1 MKSIVDRA
9 FLDTNVLIYLYSVDE
24 PEKREA
30 ARELV
35 AKEGVDFVV
44 STQVLGEFSNVLIRK
59 FGHTPSNVELCLKD
73 FADSFEIYS
82 VQIKTIYQALSIRGC
97 ERFSFWDSMILSA
110 ALESG
115 CSLLFSEDLQ
125 HNQQIRGSLTIVN
138 PFVDV

>member
-1 MKSIVDRA
+1 MKSTADRA

-24 PEKREA
+24 TGKREA
-30 ARELV
+30 ARKLV

-59 FGHTPSNVELCLKD
+59 FGHTHSNVELCLKD

-82 VQIKTIYQALSIRGC
+82 VQPETIYQALSICER

-110 ALESG
+110 ALESD
-115 CSLLFSEDLQ
+115 CSLLLSEDLQ
-125 HNQQIRGSLTIVN
+125 HNQQVRKRLTILN
-138 PFVDV
+138 PFVEI